1 MANKSCIEKS
11 LNFKYFL
18 KHKFEQKNKKG
29 TSRPLAG
36 RDALGAWEKIWYL
49 PPVGWAGGFR
59 PHASRPLIGWE
70 VPIFQKFPKRHPF
83 FEFNFLTLFA
93 KKFSKQPD
101 QR

>member
-36 RDALGAWEKIWYL
+36 RDALGAGEKIWYL
-49 PPVGWAGGFR
+49 PPVGWAGGDR
-59 PHASRPLIGWE
+59 PHMGGRYLFLE
-70 VPIFQKFPKRHPF
+70 IFQIDIF
-83 FEFNFLTLFA
+83 FKFNFLTPF
-93 KKFSKQPD
+93 
-101 QR
+101 